1 MTKIIE
7 NFVDGVIAIIIVL
20 FTICNIIIFV
30 YTVKTPNG
38 DDGSSPVKDNEI
50 VDSLKTENTK
60 LIIEITKLDSVKDV
74 KIIEVKNL
82 NNDSTLELFYEL
94 IRE

>member
-1 MTKIIE
+1 MNEFKE
-7 NFVDGVIAIIIVL
+7 NLIALGIGIVIFAVVFSLVSIL
-20 FTICNIIIFV
+20 NNL
-30 YTVKTPNG
+30 NG
-38 DDGSSPVKDNEI
+38 DDGSSPVKENEI

-60 LIIEITKLDSVKDV
+60 LVIEITKLDSVKDV